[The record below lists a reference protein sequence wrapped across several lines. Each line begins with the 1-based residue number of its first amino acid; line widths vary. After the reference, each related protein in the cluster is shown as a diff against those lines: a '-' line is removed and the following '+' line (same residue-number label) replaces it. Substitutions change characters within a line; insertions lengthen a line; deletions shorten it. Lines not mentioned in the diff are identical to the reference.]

1 MEKLKERKEIIKR
14 NYEQIKKY
22 EDELNIRKQRDAK
35 ELSKLHQI
43 IDDVGLGKGV
53 DV

>member
-1 MEKLKERKEIIKR
+1 MEKLKERKEIIEK

-22 EDELNIRKQRDAK
+22 EDELDIRKQRDAR
-35 ELSKLHQI
+35 ELTKFHQI